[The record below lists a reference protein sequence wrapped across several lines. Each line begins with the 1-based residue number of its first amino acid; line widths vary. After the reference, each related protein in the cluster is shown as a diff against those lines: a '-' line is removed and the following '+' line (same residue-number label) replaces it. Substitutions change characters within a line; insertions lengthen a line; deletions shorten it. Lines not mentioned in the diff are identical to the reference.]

1 MAADSEDVVAVRWKL
16 QKQAAIEQVL
26 AVPLISRVAQ
36 EILEH
41 DRPAREVGDA
51 KRKEATSCGR
61 AQIHDRQSE
70 GSPGSDPQ
78 PGDEPEVAGIALPRR
93 SRLQADRRAASKGI
107 APDRVEQAVVE
118 RADVRVGGLGRPS
131 IELDGRPVASAF
143 ELTVVKEEHA
153 RDRRHDDSCRALAW
167 RGEARG
173 GARFVVV
180 LEKADRATLVLSI
193 GAEMGRNV
201 LRGPRA

>member
-1 MAADSEDVVAVRWKL
+1 MAADPEEVVAVRWKL
-16 QKQAAIEQVL
+16 KEQAAIEQVL
-26 AVPLISRVAQ
+26 AVPPVSRVAQ

-51 KRKEATSCGR
+51 KRKEAASRGR

-78 PGDEPEVAGIALPRR
+78 PGDESEVAGIALPGR

-107 APDRVEQAVVE
+107 APDRVEQAVIE

-131 IELDGRPVASAF
+131 MELDWRPVASAF
-143 ELTVVKEEHA
+143 ELTVVKEKHA
-153 RDRRHDDSCRALAW
+153 RDGRHDDSRGALA
-167 RGEARG
+167 
-173 GARFVVV
+173 
-180 LEKADRATLVLSI
+180 
-193 GAEMGRNV
+193 
-201 LRGPRA
+201 